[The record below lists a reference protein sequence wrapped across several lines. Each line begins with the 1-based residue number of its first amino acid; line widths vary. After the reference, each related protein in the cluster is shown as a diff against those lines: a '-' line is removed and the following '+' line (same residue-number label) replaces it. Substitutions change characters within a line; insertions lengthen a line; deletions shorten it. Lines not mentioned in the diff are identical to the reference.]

1 MHVQVMSKWL
11 TGFNETIQAAAGV
24 SNSLENSRKGGIP
37 IDRHAV
43 HCHTTQPEPQM
54 LLSRLHMPHGSV
66 LVSLQTPR
74 LALMARRMKRL
85 RCQGRR

>member
-24 SNSLENSRKGGIP
+24 SKPLENSQKGGIP
-37 IDRHAV
+37 ILRHSV

-54 LLSRLHMPHGSV
+54 LLLRLHMPHGSV
-66 LVSLQTPR
+66 LMPLQTPH
-74 LALMARRMKRL
+74 LALMARKMKRL